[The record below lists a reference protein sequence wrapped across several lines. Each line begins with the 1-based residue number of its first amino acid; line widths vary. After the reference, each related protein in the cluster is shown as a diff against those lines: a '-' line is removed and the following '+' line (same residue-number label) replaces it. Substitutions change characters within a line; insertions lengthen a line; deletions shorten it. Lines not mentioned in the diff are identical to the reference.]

1 MGVFLS
7 SSSET
12 SSVPQALPLQGTT
25 ITPSP
30 AVAKGC
36 LPSRTT
42 SLLLGT
48 AQTLRPAPLPCI
60 TLRSDGT
67 RMPCRALQA
76 NSGYVN
82 KMLSDTQRKYYNWP
96 QQQRQ
101 HGVVFLSTILSSVV
115 GLDTQDTC
123 TRSQIETQT
132 QGQIRSS
139 VLYLPLFLCTS
150 LWNKHTH
157 ADKHTHVGMWLSSSK
172 CLSLSR
178 KAHQAEGRRWTGETP
193 SLLPGE

>member
-1 MGVFLS
+1 MKGGIYLLNNFSARKWMGEFLS
-7 SSSET
+7 SFSSET
-12 SSVPQALPLQGTT
+12 SSIPQALPLQGIT

-60 TLRSDGT
+60 TLSSDRT
-67 RMPCRALQA
+67 CRPCRALQA

-123 TRSQIETQT
+123 TRSQIETDT
-132 QGQIRSS
+132 RPDKVICLVPSS
-139 VLYLPLFLCTS
+139 VSMY
-150 LWNKHTH
+150 
-157 ADKHTHVGMWLSSSK
+157 
-172 CLSLSR
+172 LSL
-178 KAHQAEGRRWTGETP
+178 K
-193 SLLPGE
+193 